1 MRPFVVVTGKSK
13 SNTNMHATVSVSAL
27 EDSDV
32 GKLSDF
38 ISCAYVLQESLQTL
52 QREVLC
58 PPQSCYIQQIKC
70 LKRAFDKITTIQ
82 TTCLVLQSSKL
93 LLNQLVTFCCSVGK
107 LALLFY
113 KLCIVSMGNV
123 MSIQ

>member
-1 MRPFVVVTGKSK
+1 MILLAVHMFYRKGKFTNFTKGSVVST
-13 SNTNMHATVSVSAL
+13 TELL
-27 EDSDV
+27 E
-32 GKLSDF
+32 
-38 ISCAYVLQESLQTL
+38 
-52 QREVLC
+52 
-58 PPQSCYIQQIKC
+58 CYIQQIKC

-82 TTCLVLQSSKL
+82 AICLVLQSSKL

-113 KLCIVSMGNV
+113 KLCFVSMGNV

>member
-1 MRPFVVVTGKSK
+1 MVLALFSIY
-13 SNTNMHATVSVSAL
+13 SNV
-27 EDSDV
+27 SDV

-58 PPQSCYIQQIKC
+58 PPPSCYIQQIKC
-70 LKRAFDKITTIQ
+70 LKRAFGKITTIQ
-82 TTCLVLQSSKL
+82 ATCLVLQSSKL
-93 LLNQLVTFCCSVGK
+93 LLNQLVTFCCNVGK

>member
-1 MRPFVVVTGKSK
+1 MILLAVHMFYRKGKFTNFTKGSVVST
-13 SNTNMHATVSVSAL
+13 TELLH
-27 EDSDV
+27 
-32 GKLSDF
+32 
-38 ISCAYVLQESLQTL
+38 
-52 QREVLC
+52 
-58 PPQSCYIQQIKC
+58 PQIKC

-82 TTCLVLQSSKL
+82 ATCLMLQSSKL
-93 LLNQLVTFCCSVGK
+93 LLNQLVTSCCSVGK

>member
-1 MRPFVVVTGKSK
+1 MVLALFSIY
-13 SNTNMHATVSVSAL
+13 SNV
-27 EDSDV
+27 SDV

-38 ISCAYVLQESLQTL
+38 ISCAYVLQERKVYKLYKGKCCVHHRVVTSN
-52 QREVLC
+52 R
-58 PPQSCYIQQIKC
+58 YIC
-70 LKRAFDKITTIQ
+70 LKRAFDKITNIQ
-82 TTCLVLQSSKL
+82 ATCLVLQSSKL

>member
-1 MRPFVVVTGKSK
+1 M
-13 SNTNMHATVSVSAL
+13 NLLA
-27 EDSDV
+27 
-32 GKLSDF
+32 
-38 ISCAYVLQESLQTL
+38 VLQESLQTL

-70 LKRAFDKITTIQ
+70 LKGAFDKITTIQ
-82 TTCLVLQSSKL
+82 ATCLVLQSSKL
-93 LLNQLVTFCCSVGK
+93 LLNQLVTFCCSVSVGK

>member
-1 MRPFVVVTGKSK
+1 MVLALFNIY
-13 SNTNMHATVSVSAL
+13 SNV
-27 EDSDV
+27 SDV

-38 ISCAYVLQESLQTL
+38 ISCACFTGKDSLQTL

-70 LKRAFDKITTIQ
+70 LKRAFDKITTRQ
-82 TTCLVLQSSKL
+82 ATCLVLQSSKL